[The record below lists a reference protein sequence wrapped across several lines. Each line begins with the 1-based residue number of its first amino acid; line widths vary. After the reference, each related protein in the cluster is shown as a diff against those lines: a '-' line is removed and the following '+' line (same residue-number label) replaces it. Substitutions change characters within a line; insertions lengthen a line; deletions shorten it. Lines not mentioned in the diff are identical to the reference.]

1 MEPEKALGKGM
12 SKDSS
17 KPYWIYETTV
27 RQSDRLILS
36 KKMLRSKAFVRLTG
50 AAKQIVL
57 ELYMRLKLES
67 YQPSRRDRES
77 TQFFA
82 KNNGKLVLSYKSI
95 HRQFGYSTATISK
108 AIDQLVAHGFIEIA
122 ELGCGVKRQSH
133 KIALIKNWQDYG
145 TENFRPGQGKPKAG
159 PVNRGFKKTKQVA
172 NLETTVETK
181 VGTTSE
187 TKAVQGQKRPK
198 PP

>member
-1 MEPEKALGKGM
+1 M
-12 SKDSS
+12 SKDNS

-27 RQSDRLILS
+27 RQNDRLILS
-36 KKMLRSKAFVRLTG
+36 KKMLRSPAFVRLTG
-50 AAKQIVL
+50 AAKQIIL

-67 YQPSRRDRES
+67 YQPSRKDRES

-133 KIALIKNWQDYG
+133 KIALIRNWQDYD

-159 PVNRGFKKTKQVA
+159 PVNKGFKKKMQA
-172 NLETTVETK
+172 DNLETTVETK
-181 VGTTSE
+181 VGTTSG